1 VAFVS
6 CPKPNAAVE
15 LAVLLVTVVV
25 PNCSMTVQALPVLE
39 VAVTETALPKV
50 RKFVPS

>member
-1 VAFVS
+1 VAFVT

-25 PNCSMTVQALPVLE
+25 PNCSMTVQALTAFELT
-39 VAVTETALPKV
+39 VTETALPKV